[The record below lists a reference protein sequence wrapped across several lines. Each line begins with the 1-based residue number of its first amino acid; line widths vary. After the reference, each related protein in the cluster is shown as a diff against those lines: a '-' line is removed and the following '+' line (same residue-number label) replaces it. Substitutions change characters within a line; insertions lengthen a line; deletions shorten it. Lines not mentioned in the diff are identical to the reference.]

1 MEVGDE
7 IPRRWKEKWR
17 TQERAGMQD
26 VAKSESK
33 TPSPMPM
40 KNREYFDKL
49 DTEEYGILNTN
60 ANVVPIMASNNMK
73 SSKPAMTT
81 GAISPKTVG
90 NSEYGIS
97 SNPLLKSNQD
107 MAARMRGSKGS
118 LAKTQYPT
126 D

>member
-1 MEVGDE
+1 
-7 IPRRWKEKWR
+7 
-17 TQERAGMQD
+17 MQD
-26 VAKSESK
+26 VAKSESN

-97 SNPLLKSNQD
+97 SNPFLKSNQD